1 MKDFQA
7 DLSRY
12 YALGVSRR
20 EVLLNPAVW
29 AIFWYRMGRSIYGP
43 GCPGLIRPPL
53 KLLHVIGALW
63 FDAFL
68 QMRLNVGAQIGPGL
82 MIAHS
87 GGITLHPDVVIG
99 TNCDLAHQVTIGSAG
114 AGGRGVPRIGDSV
127 YIGTGAVII
136 GPIYVG
142 DRARIG
148 ANSLVNRDVQKGAT
162 VMGVPAEVFRR
173 GNEDGAAEAPR
184 CAKVLSLPMKESGAA
199 SGNDGR
205 QSWDVS

>member
-20 EVLLNPAVW
+20 EALLNSAVW
-29 AIFWYRMGRSIYGP
+29 AIFWYRVGRAIYGA
-43 GCPGLIRPPL
+43 GCPSWIRPPL
-53 KLLHVIGALW
+53 KLMHAAGALW

-87 GGITLHPDVVIG
+87 GGVTLHPDVVIG
-99 TNCDLAHQVTIGSAG
+99 KNCDLAHQVTIGSAG
-114 AGGRGVPRIGDSV
+114 AGGRGVPKIGDSV

-148 ANSLVNRDVQKGAT
+148 ANSLVNRDVQKETT
-162 VMGVPAEVFRR
+162 VMGVPAVVFRR
-173 GNEDGAAEAPR
+173 KNEDGPAEAPR
-184 CAKVLSLPMKESGAA
+184 SAKVLSLPMKENGGAGG
-199 SGNDGR
+199 SDGR